1 MGACSPRSHQRKGRA
16 GQEPPKPGLGVPAPL
31 HQDRCTRRGSRL
43 AAPVSSQPAPPD
55 APGRASHPA
64 SYPCA
69 HSPGQG
75 RGGGLGIPGGRP
87 GRVYPWGPLRQRAPK
102 GCAQPK
108 YYIESPSWVEKG
120 SWGCNDAPCSEPH
133 PSGRT
138 VMLRIPS
145 ALASHAFYS
154 VPC

>member
-1 MGACSPRSHQRKGRA
+1 MTILGILKLAGGCLLPPQPPEKGESWA
-16 GQEPPKPGLGVPAPL
+16 GTPQTRLRDVHPIPLLIPAP
-31 HQDRCTRRGSRL
+31 TARGR
-43 AAPVSSQPAPPD
+43 
-55 APGRASHPA
+55 G
-64 SYPCA
+64 
-69 HSPGQG
+69 
-75 RGGGLGIPGGRP
+75 GGGLGIPGGRP
-87 GRVYPWGPLRQRAPK
+87 GRVYPWGLLRQRAPK